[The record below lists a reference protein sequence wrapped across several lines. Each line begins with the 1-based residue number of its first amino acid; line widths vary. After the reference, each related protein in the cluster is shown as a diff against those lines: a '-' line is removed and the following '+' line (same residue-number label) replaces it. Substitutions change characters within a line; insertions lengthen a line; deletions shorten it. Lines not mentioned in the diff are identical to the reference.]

1 MCEYLYNPD
10 SRFVIFFSS
19 GSCVCT
25 RCRGSEALGLSNLFL
40 LQHSRRHHCVFPL
53 RIAVVG
59 HHRVVRVDTALGDIV
74 SACTSPC
81 ATTCCSR
88 FPSATRKFVGRLL
101 RIARNSLSRAL
112 SGITAPSPRTWAS
125 QGVEVISG
133 ARDSQSGQT
142 RGRVAPSRHHHSHTL
157 LITLFAKGVQQGT
170 DSCQRRST

>member
-1 MCEYLYNPD
+1 M
-10 SRFVIFFSS
+10 FV
-19 GSCVCT
+19 
-25 RCRGSEALGLSNLFL
+25 RGVGGAKRLGLSNLFL
-40 LQHSRRHHCVFPL
+40 VQHSRRHHCVLLL

-142 RGRVAPSRHHHSHTL
+142 RGRVAPSRHYHSHTL

>member
-1 MCEYLYNPD
+1 MCEYLCNPD
-10 SRFVIFFSS
+10 SRSCDFFLLDLVFV
-19 GSCVCT
+19 
-25 RCRGSEALGLSNLFL
+25 RGVGGAKRLGLSNLFL
-40 LQHSRRHHCVFPL
+40 VQHSRRHHCVFLL

-81 ATTCCSR
+81 ATTCCSG

-142 RGRVAPSRHHHSHTL
+142 RRVLLQVDITTL
-157 LITLFAKGVQQGT
+157 K
-170 DSCQRRST
+170 RS